1 MSDDLMLKDDPR
13 IPLYIENRR
22 LKREIERLR
31 AALRSCVG
39 ACVRGTLTRLELA
52 QHVERIGKEALDE

>member
-1 MSDDLMLKDDPR
+1 MNDDLMLKDDPR

-31 AALRSCVG
+31 AVLR
-39 ACVRGTLTRLELA
+39 R
-52 QHVERIGKEALDE
+52 VERATHDDYIIEFVREALGT